1 MCYVFMLLLFV
12 ACSGEQKPTAP
23 AGKTTDDD
31 CAFCDLFGAFNDQ
44 QEEEED
50 ETEEE
55 AETDSTSSEGGP
67 DLIVQSPS
75 VNDSILTP
83 EQAFTLQAT
92 VHNQGD
98 EQAAAT
104 ILYYYRSNNTKIT
117 ASDTEVG
124 TDEIGTLAA
133 SDSSVVSVA
142 LTAPMGGGPG
152 VYFYGACVDSVSSES
167 NTDNN
172 CSSAVMITVS
182 RQEPSEEDDET
193 LEEEDET
200 TQDETDGD
208 VASVPSTR
216 LLTHGRGPRW
226 SSDGQRIVFYSNRNG
241 WWDIYSIDADG
252 TNEIRLTTHETGESA
267 PTWSPD
273 GFRIAFTSYRDG
285 YDGHQSIHI
294 MDSDGTNE
302 TRLTENNRHDAS
314 PTWSP
319 DGRRIA
325 YVSQLREDNRLRL
338 DADGL
343 NSEIYVMDA
352 DGSNKTRLT
361 QYVEDD
367 WLPTWSPDSQSI
379 AFLSARS
386 SPTAIYIMA
395 ADGSNKQRLTQDN
408 RSFDPA
414 WSPDGTSIAY
424 SSLHSGDDGLY
435 EIYVMDADGSNK
447 QRLTWA
453 EGYDISPAWS
463 PDGERI
469 AFVSERDGDMEIYV
483 MDADGSNKQ
492 RLTYGAGKDGNVP
505 SALAW
510 SPDPDSQRIV
520 FERDRDEEIY
530 IVEFVEIEGQ

>member
-44 QEEEED
+44 QEEED

-193 LEEEDET
+193 LEEEEDET
-200 TQDETDGD
+200 TQDGTDGD